1 MKVVTSPEFDSLLP
15 EQKFDRRSFLVSSLA
30 AGFAAAVQPV
40 SAQTITTNA
49 NGLVAGEIKIPVKD
63 GEIPGYRAM
72 PTSGGPFATVL
83 VVQEIFGVHEHI
95 RDLCR
100 RFAKAGYFAIAPE
113 LYARQGDVS
122 KISNTQEIVD
132 NVVKKVP
139 DAQVMGDLDAAAAY
153 AKASGK
159 GDTARLGI
167 TGFCWGGRI
176 VWMYAVHNP
185 GLKAAVAWYG
195 PLDRSYYPGDKSVL
209 DVVKD
214 LKAPVLGLY
223 GGADQ
228 GIPIDTVNKTRDA
241 LRAAKKPGDLI
252 VYPDTPH
259 GFNADYRPSYRKE
272 RRTTAGSACNPGSR
286 CTVWFKFARDR
297 SWSDRRPQRNFA
309 TGRLALPHP
318 ITCRAAWR
326 LERPSKSLAPAQRSL
341 NIAIRCVRMRRN
353 SLCGMVSRLPVSQ
366 DARRVQVLL
375 LTGVIHPWGAWML
388 DIAAKFRSSKIASS
402 GRSAVSHELILAGAI
417 ARALQA
423 VPGGAL

>member
-1 MKVVTSPEFDSLLP
+1 VT
-15 EQKFDRRSFLVSSLA
+15 SLA
-30 AGFAAAVQPV
+30 AGFALAVQPV
-40 SAQTITTNA
+40 SAQTITTDS

-72 PTSGGPFATVL
+72 PASGGPFGTVL

-95 RDLCR
+95 RDMCR
-100 RFAKAGYFAIAPE
+100 RFAKLGYCAIAPE

-122 KISNTQEIVD
+122 KISNVQEIVD

-139 DAQVMGDLDAAAAY
+139 DAQVMGDLDAAVAY
-153 AKASGK
+153 AKAAGK
-159 GDTARLGI
+159 ADTSRLGI

-176 VWMYAVHNP
+176 VWMYAAHNP

-209 DVVKD
+209 DVAKD

-228 GIPIDTVNKTRDA
+228 GIPVDTVNKMRDA

-272 RRTTAGSACNPGSR
+272 AADDGWNRLQS
-286 CTVWFKFARDR
+286 WFA
-297 SWSDRRPQRNFA
+297 
-309 TGRLALPHP
+309 
-318 ITCRAAWR
+318 
-326 LERPSKSLAPAQRSL
+326 
-341 NIAIRCVRMRRN
+341 VY
-353 SLCGMVSRLPVSQ
+353 
-366 DARRVQVLL
+366 
-375 LTGVIHPWGAWML
+375 GVA
-388 DIAAKFRSSKIASS
+388 
-402 GRSAVSHELILAGAI
+402 
-417 ARALQA
+417 
-423 VPGGAL
+423 